1 MKQLLLFL
9 FIFLFSSCMQKSTT
23 SSQPKS
29 TTTLNKP
36 FFETPPVLAKIVVD
50 ENQTFGTLFAYLEE
64 LPIVEYNTL
73 QSQLKT
79 IGQEA
84 DNIKGRDFIKKLQI
98 PQLISR
104 YKVFRT
110 RLGIV
115 RYAEVE
121 KHTDSSFVN
130 AMDDVIIS
138 WNIFAEHYNRLT
150 TELK

>member
-1 MKQLLLFL
+1 
-9 FIFLFSSCMQKSTT
+9 MQKSTT

-64 LPIVEYNTL
+64 LPVVEYNTL

-84 DNIKGRDFIKKLQI
+84 DNIKGIDFIKKLQI

-130 AMDDVIIS
+130 AMDDVIVS
-138 WNIFAEHYNRLT
+138 WNIFAEHYNRLAM
-150 TELK
+150 ELK